1 MSDLQKLVR
10 TWEGSLED
18 LLTEVIEKRNNEV
31 ETMKWKKIKCHK
43 SSGKTY
49 DETLY

>member
-31 ETMKWKKIKCHK
+31 EKMKWKKIKCDK
-43 SSGKTY
+43 LSGKTY
-49 DETLY
+49 DKTFY

>member
-18 LLTEVIEKRNNEV
+18 LLTEVKEKRNNEV
-31 ETMKWKKIKCHK
+31 EKMKWKKIKCDK
-43 SSGKTY
+43 LSGKTY
-49 DETLY
+49 DKTFY